1 MWQSGKKNQILEAEG
16 QIAISGSY
24 FHCHVSLWMSFQLLA
39 ILASLFVKSFL
50 SRVQWGIGT
59 ALTYGTNLPY
69 RMQAECNFILVFYHF
84 VSLIGLV
91 VPSLH
96 ENLIDLM
103 TLLFTSSQKYSVSS
117 ITQHLVCLI
126 SRALSFIHKQNFPL
140 LYQDL
145 VSIPRTWYREVP
157 KTLSGSMIS

>member
-1 MWQSGKKNQILEAEG
+1 
-16 QIAISGSY
+16 
-24 FHCHVSLWMSFQLLA
+24 
-39 ILASLFVKSFL
+39 
-50 SRVQWGIGT
+50 
-59 ALTYGTNLPY
+59 
-69 RMQAECNFILVFYHF
+69 MQAECNFILVFYHF

-126 SRALSFIHKQNFPL
+126 SGALSFIHKQNFPL